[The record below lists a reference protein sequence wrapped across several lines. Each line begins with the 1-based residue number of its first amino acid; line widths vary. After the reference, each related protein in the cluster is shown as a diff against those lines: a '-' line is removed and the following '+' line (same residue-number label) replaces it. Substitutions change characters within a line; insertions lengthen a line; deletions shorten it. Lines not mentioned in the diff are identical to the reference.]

1 MADYREMMDKMRRE
15 GQMERERVHRPTQG
29 QAGPPSFAKVNE
41 AGSYGF
47 GPGLYKGS
55 GGYEYEVKSDGA
67 VRIAKSPNSAG
78 GQEVLP
84 GAKFHDVIMGDIQR
98 AKDTEKMLAELDKPA
113 PVMDM
118 GEEIIVGTL
127 PVATK

>member
-1 MADYREMMDKMRRE
+1 MDDYRGMMDKMRRE
-15 GQMERERVHRPTQG
+15 GQMERERVVRPSPTT
-29 QAGPPSFAKVNE
+29 GPKSFAMVNE

-67 VRIAKSPNSAG
+67 VRIAKSPRSAG

-84 GAKFHDVIMGDIQR
+84 GAKFHDLIMGDIQR
-98 AKDTEKMLAELDKPA
+98 VMDTEKMLAELDKPA

-118 GEEIIVGTL
+118 GEEPIMGT
-127 PVATK
+127 PPMAKR